1 MRKLR
6 AVIFDMDGVLVDTE
20 PIHSEIEKKLF
31 GQLGVV
37 IDKAVHLNYMGASNE
52 FMYADL
58 KSRFNLQASI
68 EELIRIDEAFRCD
81 YFKNLEVIPLK
92 EGVINLLGEI
102 KSMGLKLAVATSSSP
117 AIAKIIL
124 NRCDISSWFD
134 AIVTT
139 CEAGNSKPAPD
150 VYLLAAERL
159 GVSPAECI
167 VFEDSPNGLLA
178 AQNAGMVCVAIQ
190 SDVSIRNKLSKADHL
205 IRTFTEITPGQLL
218 ELFAGNHAAE

>member
-1 MRKLR
+1 MRKPG

-20 PIHSEIEKKLF
+20 PFHCEIEKILF
-31 GQLGVV
+31 GRLGIIV
-37 IDKAVHLNYMGASNE
+37 DEAVHLNYMGVSNE
-52 FMYADL
+52 FMYTDL
-58 KSRFNLQASI
+58 KSRFNLQASV
-68 EELIRIDEAFRCD
+68 EELIRIDEAFRCH

-92 EGVINLLGEI
+92 EGVITLLGEI
-102 KSMGLKLAVATSSSP
+102 KSEGLKLAVATSSSP

-124 NRCDISSWFD
+124 SRCDIASWFD

-139 CEAGNSKPAPD
+139 HEAGNSKPAPD

-159 GVSPAECI
+159 GVASSECI

-178 AQNAGMVCVAIQ
+178 AQSAGMVCVAIQ

-205 IRTFTEITPGQLL
+205 IRTFTEITPGRLI
-218 ELFAGNHAAE
+218 ELFAVNHAAE

>member
-31 GQLGVV
+31 WQLGVV

-52 FMYADL
+52 FMYTDL
-58 KSRFNLQASI
+58 KSRFNLQASV

-102 KSMGLKLAVATSSSP
+102 KSEGLKLAVATSSSP
-117 AIAKIIL
+117 AMAEIIL
-124 NRCDISSWFD
+124 NRCDIASWFD
-134 AIVTT
+134 AIITT
-139 CEAGNSKPAPD
+139 HEAGNSKPAPD

-159 GVSPAECI
+159 GVSPANCI
-167 VFEDSPNGLLA
+167 VFEDSSNGLLA
-178 AQNAGMVCVAIQ
+178 AQSAGMVCVAIQ
-190 SDVSIRNKLSKADHL
+190 SDVSIRNKLSKADQL
-205 IRTFTEITPGQLL
+205 IQTFTEITPSRLF